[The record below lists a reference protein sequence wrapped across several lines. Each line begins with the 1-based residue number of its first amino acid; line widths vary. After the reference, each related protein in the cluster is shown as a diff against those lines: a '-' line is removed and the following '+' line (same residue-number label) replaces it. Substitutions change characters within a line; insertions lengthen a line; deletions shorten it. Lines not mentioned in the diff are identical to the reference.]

1 MRRVIL
7 EKKIIGNNPLWISI
21 SLVLVFILIS
31 FLGGDLIN
39 FSILGFEVIFPFYS
53 MLQSP
58 LGNGGNSNQTQIM
71 TSSLH
76 KAGQSLGGYSIAYLR
91 YLD

>member
-21 SLVLVFILIS
+21 SLVLIS

-76 KAGQSLGGYSIAYLR
+76 KAGQSLGGYSIASLR